1 MNTATKNLFELL
13 QKISVDGCKG
23 GGFQGGGSYRPLFE
37 PIQGENTIP
46 SLMKQ
51 LDLGPLQ
58 NEWLTVQ
65 VAPEYKIHDKM
76 KLAMQNDLVAQFHR
90 DMQHRYT
97 GRISRML
104 QVTAKAEHQKS
115 DIGTPA
121 MLAATV
127 NNFLALSKGG
137 A

>member
-1 MNTATKNLFELL
+1 MNTAAKNLFELL
-13 QKISVDGCKG
+13 KKISVDGCKG
-23 GGFQGGGSYRPLFE
+23 GGFQGAGSYRPLFE
-37 PIQGENTIP
+37 PTEGENTI
-46 SLMKQ
+46 SALMER
-51 LDLGPLQ
+51 LDLGPLH
-58 NEWLTVQ
+58 NEWLTVH
-65 VAPEYKIHDKM
+65 VADETKTHDKM

-127 NNFLALSKGG
+127 SNFLALSKGG

>member
-1 MNTATKNLFELL
+1 MNSATKNLFELL
-13 QKISVDGCKG
+13 KKISADGCKG
-23 GGFQGGGSYRPLFE
+23 GGFQGAGSYRPLFE
-37 PIQGENTIP
+37 PTEGENTIP
-46 SLMKQ
+46 AFMER

-58 NEWLTVQ
+58 NEWL
-65 VAPEYKIHDKM
+65 ALSIAEERKIHDKM

-97 GRISRML
+97 GRLSRML
-104 QVTAKAEHQKS
+104 QVTAKAEHQAS
-115 DIGTPA
+115 PIGTPA

-127 NNFLALSKGG
+127 NNFLALGKGG